1 MANIGESVT
10 NIGESVANIGED
22 VANIGEDVANIGER
36 VTNIGERVTNIGEGL
51 EFSFVPVAVVV
62 ESVHGWISALDAT
75 PYGKATSA

>member
-1 MANIGESVT
+1 MGEGVANIGESVT
-10 NIGESVANIGED
+10 NIGEDVANIGESVANIGES
-22 VANIGEDVANIGER
+22 VA
-36 VTNIGERVTNIGEGL
+36 NIGEGL

>member
-10 NIGESVANIGED
+10 NIGESVTNIGED
-22 VANIGEDVANIGER
+22 VANIGEDVA
-36 VTNIGERVTNIGEGL
+36 NIGERVTNIGEGL

-75 PYGKATSA
+75 PY